1 MRPLILVYY
10 FRYYSTQELIDMVE
24 NEDFWEADV
33 FITPPNDGLDSKED
47 SDDEEAPTKNIY
59 LYRGTYN
66 YMRDKLQKSQ

>member
-1 MRPLILVYY
+1 
-10 FRYYSTQELIDMVE
+10 MVE

-59 LYRGTYN
+59 LYRGTYT
-66 YMRDKLQKSQ
+66 YMRDKNTEITKTSWNDNRPVLTV